1 MMNLPGKRHD
11 GPYARKSSS
20 SSSHCSPRVFATLFL
35 PRHVLATAP
44 ISRTDS

>member
-1 MMNLPGKRHD
+1 MMNLLRKRHD

-20 SSSHCSPRVFATLFL
+20 NSIRYAPRIFVHRFL
-35 PRHVLATAP
+35 PRHILATAP